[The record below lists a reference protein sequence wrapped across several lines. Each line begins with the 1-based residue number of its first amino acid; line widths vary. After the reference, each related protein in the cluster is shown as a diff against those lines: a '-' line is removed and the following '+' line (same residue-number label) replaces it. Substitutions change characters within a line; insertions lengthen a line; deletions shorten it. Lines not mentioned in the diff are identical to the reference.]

1 MLAQVLLCTTLF
13 GGFQRALPWH
23 KHLSQ
28 KQINEIAPS
37 LRHVIV
43 TGAIKYFD
51 AQVDDARHT
60 MSVARTAARH
70 GAIIATRVAAESLIP
85 RKASV
90 LLALTPVTLNPERRS
105 P

>member
-1 MLAQVLLCTTLF
+1 M
-13 GGFQRALPWH
+13 PWH

-37 LRHVIV
+37 LRHDLV

-70 GAIIATRVAAESLIP
+70 GAIIATQVSA
-85 RKASV
+85 
-90 LLALTPVTLNPERRS
+90 ERRLRLKHA
-105 P
+105 PQLCVLAYGAINYMHVLN